1 MEALNMSACL
11 VIRAPNQKFGDQPV
25 DCPLDWSVQQLKQH
39 LSKVYPS
46 KPRPEDQKL
55 IYSGQLLENQMS
67 LKDVFRLDTG
77 QTHILHLVCRSSRES
92 PESSHSAIPL
102 KAASQSGLASAN
114 SSVTSMP
121 STSSVGSTI
130 PSPSSDGLR
139 HRSTSGLQGGQAAPN
154 GQFPLQFPGL
164 PAGAVPAVAS
174 PEQMMQQMAVAQQLY
189 AQYFTQYMQFMSQG
203 GVPVAR
209 PAAPPVTAEPVPPAM
224 APAAP
229 VAPNNVAAV
238 ARPAQD
244 NRGLRMNAQ
253 GGPLLDEEDDD
264 AAQRDWLDW
273 IYTLSRATIL
283 LGIVYYYSSF
293 GRFLVVTGM
302 AVLAYLYQGGWFAA
316 QRRQQQREED
326 RNRAREVANNGE
338 PNAAPAEPRPAA
350 QPEPQAAHERPQR
363 DANEHQLEEMMDG
376 DLNEDAA
383 VPAVPE
389 ERVSPITMMWTVV
402 TTFFTSL
409 IPEQPPP
416 VNVN

>member
-46 KPRPEDQKL
+46 QPRPEDQKL

-77 QTHILHLVCRSSRES
+77 KTHILHLVCRSSRES

-102 KAASQSGLASAN
+102 KSASQSGFAPAT

-121 STSSVGSTI
+121 STSSVGS
-130 PSPSSDGLR
+130 SVSSASSDGLR
-139 HRSTSGLQGGQAAPN
+139 HRSTSGVQGAQQAQN
-154 GQFPLQFPGL
+154 GQFPLQFPGF
-164 PAGAVPAVAS
+164 PAGSVPGVAS
-174 PEQMMQQMAVAQQLY
+174 PEQIMQQMAVAQQLY
-189 AQYFTQYMQFMSQG
+189 AQYFTQYMQFMNQG
-203 GVPVAR
+203 GVGAAVA
-209 PAAPPVTAEPVPPAM
+209 AAPPVVADPVPPVL

-229 VAPNNVAAV
+229 VAPNNVAPV
-238 ARPAQD
+238 PRPVQD

-264 AAQRDWLDW
+264 AAHRDWLDR

-283 LGIVYYYSSF
+283 LGIVYFYSSF
-293 GRFLVVTGM
+293 GRFLVVTGV
-302 AVLAYLYQGGWFAA
+302 AVLVYLYQGGWFAA
-316 QRRQQQREED
+316 QRQQQQREED
-326 RNRAREVANNGE
+326 PNRAREAANNEGQN
-338 PNAAPAEPRPAA
+338 PPPAEPQPAA
-350 QPEPQAAHERPQR
+350 QPEPQAAPERPQR
-363 DANEHQLEEMMDG
+363 EANEHQLEEMMDG
-376 DLNEDAA
+376 DLNENAA
-383 VPAVPE
+383 VPAHE
-389 ERVSPITMMWTVV
+389 DRVSPIAMVWTAV

-416 VNVN
+416 VNIN